1 VTIDVMSVDQ
11 ALMTTR
17 AVRRRLDLER
27 PVDLDILFE
36 CIDIAEQAPCGGN
49 QSSRRWIIIR
59 DQERKDQ
66 LAELY
71 MSTVGEWMIGT
82 YDRISGTGHPQ
93 EKVMRSAAYLAEHLA
108 EVPAIVIPTIIGEH
122 DGSGRPGL
130 FDSVIQSVWSF
141 SVALRARGLGSAW
154 TTAHL
159 GRADAIAELLGIP
172 DGVTQIAMLPV
183 AWTKGTD
190 FKLAPR
196 YPAREIAF
204 VDAYGHT
211 WETGPSEPPSFSD
224 GPGTTVEIDIKC
236 KPDVVWPH
244 ASDINASAGV
254 SEEFIGAEW
263 ADGAAGPALGARFV
277 GTNRNDFMST
287 RDGSSAGSRATETTR
302 ELVGASNSWRSPGRP
317 DCVTRCI
324 WVPVRRG

>member
-1 VTIDVMSVDQ
+1 
-11 ALMTTR
+11 
-17 AVRRRLDLER
+17 
-27 PVDLDILFE
+27 
-36 CIDIAEQAPCGGN
+36 
-49 QSSRRWIIIR
+49 
-59 DQERKDQ
+59 
-66 LAELY
+66 
-71 MSTVGEWMIGT
+71 
-82 YDRISGTGHPQ
+82 
-93 EKVMRSAAYLAEHLA
+93 MRSAAYLAEHLA

-277 GTNRNDFMST
+277 GTNRNDFMGEWEIDAWVDRFDEGREFGWVTSD
-287 RDGSSAGSRATETTR
+287 RDNPGARWCF
-302 ELVGASNSWRSPGRP
+302 ELVAIAGATRLRYSVHLGPGPSGLTHAIAGRP
-317 DCVTRCI
+317 DAESRIITGRLNSLRANMQRVVEAISERALNDA
-324 WVPVRRG
+324 P